1 MGKLYSKHAAVCKP
15 RESPEG
21 DSFAVNACLARKG
34 IEDWIVKQKPPNSSL
49 KTGYRITQRLEKML
63 NDACI
68 SGWITSDLR
77 DGLFVEHPHWPIIKT
92 HIELSAI
99 NRKRIQFGYRRNKN
113 LKELLS
119 PTDPD
124 SNGDI
129 CKYNIANEHF
139 HLEVA
144 LPEEKSEGLF
154 TSDDRKVDKDNDGR
168 VKKQH
173 KFEELQCD
181 VSVEEDNRQ
190 EWTFTLY
197 DFDNSGRVTREDIT
211 RLLHTIYEVFDAS
224 VNHSLSSS
232 KTLRVKLSLA
242 PDATLKKRTVLVNH
256 AELQNGRHRSECKV
270 TENLRGS
277 EKKQQGS
284 GRLENVTEQT
294 ECLRQCV
301 DENIERRNHYLDLAG
316 IENYTSRFGPG
327 SPPMCEKHD
336 SQAKASNQMR
346 SRSHEPETI
355 SFHHRRSQALDTG
368 NSNMTELSHV
378 KVAEVQQRQRG
389 QENNKHFV
397 RSPRA
402 SNKNGHLST
411 SQPGRTRNKPSQGV
425 SMPVNPPSAFMGQSY
440 LYHPVPPQSVHRKSK
455 QKTKDGHQMR
465 KAFQSPVNVVEK
477 EHVRD
482 LPSMV
487 LYDDQV
493 GHMIQRHEHH
503 HHHEHHYHYH
513 HFYQK

>member
-1 MGKLYSKHAAVCKP
+1 MRRVGSSKEKG
-15 RESPEG
+15 SEG
-21 DSFAVNACLARKG
+21 
-34 IEDWIVKQKPPNSSL
+34 E
-49 KTGYRITQRLEKML
+49 
-63 NDACI
+63 
-68 SGWITSDLR
+68 
-77 DGLFVEHPHWPIIKT
+77 
-92 HIELSAI
+92 
-99 NRKRIQFGYRRNKN
+99 
-113 LKELLS
+113 
-119 PTDPD
+119 
-124 SNGDI
+124 
-129 CKYNIANEHF
+129 IA
-139 HLEVA
+139 VA

-294 ECLRQCV
+294 ECLRQW
-301 DENIERRNHYLDLAG
+301 
-316 IENYTSRFGPG
+316 

>member
-1 MGKLYSKHAAVCKP
+1 
-15 RESPEG
+15 
-21 DSFAVNACLARKG
+21 
-34 IEDWIVKQKPPNSSL
+34 
-49 KTGYRITQRLEKML
+49 ML